1 MRRSSPAP
9 SSFLLSAALIVS
21 LAACGPYEATSGL
34 PTVAEPAFTPAVS
47 STVDPVPEAVEALAD
62 PLGPVVDAEALAE
75 VPPAPAEEPPAPAVV
90 SPPLRVKPVA
100 RPAATVVSPAPAP
113 APVAPVVVTPAPAPA
128 PVAPVIVTSAPAPA
142 PALLEVHNARREP
155 VTLSL
160 DELSLGRVA
169 PGMVVRFPALAPG
182 RVTLLARD
190 RQGRVV
196 AEQRLLLRSG
206 LLQRWEIL
214 TRAGALELYNPSPSP
229 VALQLDGV
237 ALGRWAGGERRRVA
251 EVAPGL
257 HRLRGERPFA
267 PAQEVTV
274 RVGEGEVV
282 TWAVPLDPPAILR
295 VLSAGPAPLEL
306 FADGRALARLL
317 PGRPLR
323 LELPPGPVAL
333 SAVAPDRL
341 VVDRTR
347 RTLRAGQE
355 ERWQIT
361 QGPPPVAARP
371 ARLLLVNE
379 ASESLQLELDGRAVG
394 LLGRGQTLERTLPA
408 GRVRLVGQGQE
419 SGARYALELTL
430 RPGAVQRASFATR
443 QAELLLLERGG
454 TTLELR
460 VDGRPAGVLTAGGQR
475 RLLLPLGRHRLEAVP
490 RQGAG
495 RLQQDVVVTERGARL
510 ELALPRPRVVAKAP
524 LREVPAAPVARRIR
538 L

>member
-1 MRRSSPAP
+1 
-9 SSFLLSAALIVS
+9 V
-21 LAACGPYEATSGL
+21 
-34 PTVAEPAFTPAVS
+34 
-47 STVDPVPEAVEALAD
+47 
-62 PLGPVVDAEALAE
+62 
-75 VPPAPAEEPPAPAVV
+75 
-90 SPPLRVKPVA
+90 
-100 RPAATVVSPAPAP
+100 
-113 APVAPVVVTPAPAPA
+113 
-128 PVAPVIVTSAPAPA
+128 
-142 PALLEVHNARREP
+142 
-155 VTLSL
+155 
-160 DELSLGRVA
+160 
-169 PGMVVRFPALAPG
+169 
-182 RVTLLARD
+182 
-190 RQGRVV
+190 
-196 AEQRLLLRSG
+196 
-206 LLQRWEIL
+206 
-214 TRAGALELYNPSPSP
+214 
-229 VALQLDGV
+229 
-237 ALGRWAGGERRRVA
+237 GG
-251 EVAPGL
+251 G
-257 HRLRGERPFA
+257 
-267 PAQEVTV
+267 
-274 RVGEGEVV
+274 VGEVGA
-282 TWAVPLDPPAILR
+282 WAVPLDPPAILR

-333 SAVAPDRL
+333 SAVAPDRR

-361 QGPPPVAARP
+361 QGPPPVATRP

-379 ASESLQLELDGRAVG
+379 ASESLQLELDGRSAG
-394 LLGRGQTLERTLPA
+394 LLGEGQTLERTLSA
-408 GRVRLVGQGQE
+408 GRIRLVGRGQE

-475 RLLLPLGRHRLEAVP
+475 RLLLPLGRHRLEAVGP
-490 RQGAG
+490 RGAG